1 MMDKHSETRWNRLD
15 KITRWIL
22 IIFCLIIGITVGA
35 GLFETIVITPLWSE
49 TAEAARGWTADNKY
63 IAEGGKFFARL
74 APLRLLST
82 ITLLIAAWFS
92 PQPLKKW
99 LLVTAGIILA
109 LTITTLTYFAPGQ
122 SALKGATQAQFSD
135 ADLEAKA
142 HLWVVLNWLRQIIA
156 LILFGVT
163 LHALGLSYRQEEN
176 ARSSAT

>member
-1 MMDKHSETRWNRLD
+1 MDKHSENRWNRLD

-22 IIFCLIIGITVGA
+22 IIFCLIIGISVGA
-35 GLFETIVITPLWSE
+35 GLFETIAITPLWSE

-63 IAEGGKFFARL
+63 IAQGGKFFAPL
-74 APLRLLST
+74 ASLRLLST

-99 LLVTAGIILA
+99 LFVTAGIVLV

-122 SALKGATQAQFSD
+122 FALKGATQAQLSD

-156 LILFGVT
+156 LIVFGFA
-163 LHALGLSYRQEEN
+163 LHSVGLSYRQEAN
-176 ARSSAT
+176 AK